1 LESQQQ
7 GQQQQQQQQQQPPP
21 PSSGTIRPVAAT
33 STAPPSNRLE
43 STSWNPAL
51 EEEVRRVWGIE
62 DNFKFK
68 PNIDKKRNFVMDTP
82 PPYPSGKPW
91 HPGALTQYAQIDMI
105 ARAARM
111 RGFSVLYPVGIDRN
125 GLPVEIATERKYRI
139 QMRKTPREEFIGLC
153 KHALDDIEAYMVELL
168 RRLGVS
174 GDFKEK
180 YRTDSEEYRT
190 LTQWSFIKL
199 WDKGLIHIA
208 TRPNNYCTDCGTTIA
223 DAEIEYEDFPTYL
236 VTNKFTVKETGEE
249 IHVATTRPELLAACQ
264 LVVVNPDDDRYQ
276 GLVGKT
282 AIIPIYGR
290 EVPIKTHRS
299 VEAGFGTGI
308 LMVCSYG
315 DYNDVQLFR
324 QLGLQEIQAID
335 TEGKMTAVTGKY
347 AGMPVKDARSQIIQD
362 LQDAKIAVKV
372 EQVQHR
378 TPLCERS
385 HTPIEIIPMEEFYL
399 KQLQFRATLKKLA
412 KQIKFHPPMHRQIL
426 LDWIGSLTTDYPISR
441 RRYYATEI
449 PIWYCTKCQTPHLP
463 KPGKY
468 YRPWK
473 DPAPFKKCSKCG
485 NTKFVGETRTFDT
498 WMDSSISALYVTK
511 VTKSQKFHK
520 ATYPTTLRLQGKD
533 IVRTWLYYS
542 LLRCYLLTGEAPFK
556 EAWVGGLGQD
566 AQGRAMRKSLGNFM
580 DPEPLL
586 QKYGTDT
593 FRFWGAAEAN
603 LGYDFR
609 VSEDRVAGAGKFLT
623 KLWNTA
629 RFIASFP
636 EPKKK
641 KKAKLMPADIWILSE
656 LNHLIAECVAG
667 YEDGNGFVPATKIRE
682 FVWNVFAAHYIE
694 MVKGRAYG
702 DSVTEEEK
710 EAAWFTLHRVMKCV
724 LLLIA
729 PITPHM
735 SDHIWRRL
743 YGRRTIHL
751 ERFPTPDRVKATKG
765 VGAAIIEFDEMTWKT
780 KRDKGMSLRE
790 PIEAEVPARLRP
802 YLPDLGRMHH
812 LQEPKVIAAATS
824 SGDKKKAGQPNIRDS
839 T

>member
-1 LESQQQ
+1 MENQGEQQ
-7 GQQQQQQQQQQPPP
+7 
-21 PSSGTIRPVAAT
+21 RAT
-33 STAPPSNRLE
+33 VPANAAPPNRLE
-43 STSWNPAL
+43 STSWNPLL
-51 EEEVRRVWGIE
+51 EEEVRRIWGIE
-62 DNFKFK
+62 DNFKFRL
-68 PNIDKKRNFVMDTP
+68 NTDKKRNFVMDTP

-91 HPGALTQYAQIDMI
+91 HPGALTQYAQIDMV

-111 RGFSVLYPVGIDRN
+111 RGFNVLYPVGIDRN

-153 KHALDDIEAYMVELL
+153 KHALDDIEAYMVDLL
-168 RRLGVS
+168 RRMGIS

-190 LTQWSFIKL
+190 LTQWSFIEL
-199 WDKGLIHIA
+199 WNKGLIHIA

-223 DAEIEYEDFPTYL
+223 DAEIDYEDLPAYL

-249 IHVATTRPELLAACQ
+249 LLVTTTRPELLSACQ
-264 LVVVNPDDDRYQ
+264 LVAVNPTDDRYKRM
-276 GLVGKT
+276 VGKT
-282 AIIPIYGR
+282 AVVPIYGK
-290 EVPIKTHRS
+290 EVPIKMHRS
-299 VEAGFGTGI
+299 VDVEFGTGV

-324 QLGLQEIQAID
+324 QLGLQEVQAID
-335 TEGKMTAVTGKY
+335 MEGKMTAVTGKY
-347 AGMPVKDARSQIIQD
+347 LGMAVKDARSQIIQD
-362 LQDAKIAVKV
+362 LQEAKIAVKV

-399 KQLQFRATLKKLA
+399 KQLQFAPTLKKLA
-412 KQIKFHPPMHRQIL
+412 KQIKFHPPMHRQVL
-426 LDWIGSLTTDYPISR
+426 FDWIDSLTTDYPISR

-449 PIWYCTKCQTPHLP
+449 PIWYCTKCETPHLP
-463 KPGKY
+463 KAGKY

-473 DPAPFKKCSKCG
+473 DPAPFRKCSKCA
-485 NTKFVGETRTFDT
+485 NTKFIGETRTFDT

-511 VTKSQKFHK
+511 VTKNQKFFK

-542 LLRCYLLTGEAPFK
+542 LLRCYLLTGKAPWK
-556 EAWVGGLGQD
+556 EAWIGGLGQD

-609 VSEDRVAGAGKFLT
+609 LSEDRVAGAGKFLT

-636 EPKKK
+636 EPKS
-641 KKAKLMPADIWILSE
+641 AKPTSADAWILSE
-656 LNHLIAECVAG
+656 LNRLIEECVAG
-667 YEDGNGFVPATKIRE
+667 YEEGNGFVPATKIRE

-702 DSVTEEEK
+702 DGVTKEECD
-710 EAAWFTLHRVMKCV
+710 AARHTLHHVMKSV
-724 LLLIA
+724 LLLTAPIA
-729 PITPHM
+729 PHM
-735 SDHIWRRL
+735 TEHIWRRL
-743 YGRRTIHL
+743 YGQRSIHL
-751 ERFPTPDRVKATKG
+751 ERFPEPDKNKVSKT
-765 VGAAIIEFDEMTWKT
+765 VGQAIIQFDEKIWKT

-790 PIEAEVPARLRP
+790 PIEAVVPTKLKP
-802 YLPDLGRMHH
+802 YVADLGRMHH
-812 LQEPKVIAAATS
+812 IQKPQKAIRAAKS
-824 SGDKKKAGQPNIRDS
+824 
-839 T
+839 